1 MKKEVKEAQTRKVSI
16 MISFMYHTQ
25 NRQNRDKKQTRGYQG
40 LQEGRM
46 RSDYL
51 MGMGGICGVMEKSRN

>member
-25 NRQNRDKKQTRGYQG
+25 NRQNRDKKQTRGYRG
-40 LQEGRM
+40 LGEGRM
-46 RSDYL
+46 RRDYF
-51 MGMGGICGVMEKSRN
+51 MGMGGIYGVMKKFRN